1 MYKTLIIWM
10 FTSSLLTACN
20 DTSPQSEKEAP
31 STQLMIAPNLQQLM
45 AKTKKLAWPVTFTSQ
60 ELSKLATENTE
71 PGYTQNFGYW
81 VVNDGLI
88 AFLYFQN
95 HALYY
100 NIHLVVYDAQTGKVT
115 ADKVLGA
122 VGVTRLGGV
131 SYEHNCHLSL
141 KTKIDLISKTKME
154 PVTSDERAGVSL
166 NRYCK
171 INSKGLIQMK
181 EY

>member
-1 MYKTLIIWM
+1 MHKALIIWM

-31 STQLMIAPNLQQLM
+31 STKPMMAPKLQQLM
-45 AKTKKLAWPVTFTSQ
+45 VKTKKLAWPVTFTSQ
-60 ELSKLATENTE
+60 ELSRLATENMD
-71 PGYTQNFGYW
+71 PGNKQNFGYW
-81 VVNDGLI
+81 VVNDDLI

-95 HALYY
+95 YAFYY
-100 NIHLVVYDAQTGKVT
+100 NIHLIVYNTQTGKVT

-131 SYEHNCHLSL
+131 SYEHACNLSL

-154 PVTSDERAGVSL
+154 PATNNEKESVSL

-171 INSKGLIQMK
+171 INSKGLIQIK